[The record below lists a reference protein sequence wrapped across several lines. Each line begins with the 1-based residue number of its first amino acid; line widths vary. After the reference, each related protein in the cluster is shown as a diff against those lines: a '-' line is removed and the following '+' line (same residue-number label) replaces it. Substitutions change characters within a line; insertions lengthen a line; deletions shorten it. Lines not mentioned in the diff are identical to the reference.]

1 MQLQLTFPHTEL
13 QGAFPANV
21 KFLFYFLEIDT
32 KFADWINRRISHY
45 SFIEN
50 QDYIIK
56 EVFTGRRPRKEYY
69 VTLDMAKEL
78 CMVENNEKGRQARR
92 YFIECEKRL
101 KNLEQEKMQKLAFRQ
116 SLGYKSQLAQQKE
129 HYENKIKALKYDLEN
144 KKELSFKRKLSKEEL
159 LELRKILA
167 KDYDMLCIKEWEFEF
182 LAEKIALESTRITT
196 WDAVVKKLK
205 QSLDYW
211 QNYDEYEEKWRKILR
226 R

>member
-116 SLGYKSQLAQQKE
+116 SLGYKSQLKQQKE
-129 HYENKIKALKYDLEN
+129 HYENKIKALQYDLEH
-144 KKELSFKRKLSKEEL
+144 KKELSFKRKLSEKEL

-167 KDYDMLCIKEWEFEF
+167 KDYDIVC
-182 LAEKIALESTRITT
+182 
-196 WDAVVKKLK
+196 
-205 QSLDYW
+205 
-211 QNYDEYEEKWRKILR
+211 
-226 R
+226 

>member
-21 KFLFYFLEIDT
+21 ENLFCYLEVNS
-32 KFADWINRRISHY
+32 KFADWIKNRINQY
-45 SFIEN
+45 DFIEN

-101 KNLEQEKMQKLAFRQ
+101 KNIEAEQMQKLAFHQ
-116 SLGYKSQLAQQKE
+116 SLGYKSQLKQQKE
-129 HYENKIKALKYDLEN
+129 HYENKIKALQYDLEHKN
-144 KKELSFKRKLSKEEL
+144 ELSFKRKLSKEEL

-167 KDYDMLCIKEWEFEF
+167 RDYGMICIKEWEMS
-182 LAEKIALESTRITT
+182 LVAEKIGKDTVFEAVLNKLE
-196 WDAVVKKLK
+196 KELK
-205 QSLDYW
+205 YW
-211 QNYDEYEEKWRKILR
+211 QNYEEYEEKWRKILR